1 MRPLLAALL
10 LTTALPALAD
20 TLPASSTI
28 TAVTVYPEGAKIT
41 RQVSVTLP
49 SPGSHELLVT
59 DLPANTQA
67 GLMQITAPEGLQH
80 GAFSLRADRLPPR
93 DDALTPDQQAAQAEI
108 DRLEAEERSAF
119 AAVEAIQARID
130 AANARATFLSSF
142 SGGLP
147 DTATPES
154 LAAMAATIGTET
166 LTARQE
172 AATARADLWPA
183 QDALTKTQE
192 ALAKARDALAALP
205 AKDTDYTALSL
216 AIEADAAGEAT
227 LTLTH
232 YIDAAG
238 WRPFY
243 EVNLTRKV
251 AEALTID
258 RSVLVTQY
266 TGEDWTGIDL
276 TLSSSRPSEQA
287 WPSSLW
293 PELRSI
299 AKDEPAPMEP
309 AAAAADMAYEEEVV
323 VTEARPAPITAGAVM
338 EGDTV
343 VYIYPRAVDVASG
356 VEDLRLPLD
365 ELSFTPVIEARAVAR
380 WDQTAFVMASFVNT
394 DEPLLPGE
402 ALLFREGVLVG
413 ATQLGSIAPGA
424 ETELAFGA
432 LDTIRITRAMPQRAG
447 GETGIFTTEN
457 QQSEQVVITVENL
470 GSEAWPVRLMD
481 QVPYSEQDDLVIETT
496 LSPEPSE
503 TDVDGQRGILAW
515 DFTLQG
521 GEEKSIELGY
531 TMTWPEGMVLR

>member
-1 MRPLLAALL
+1 MRPLLALL
-10 LTTALPALAD
+10 LATTALPALAD

-28 TAVTVYPEGAKIT
+28 TAVTVFPQGAKVT
-41 RQVSVTLP
+41 RQITVTVP
-49 SPGSHELLVT
+49 TAGAHELLVT
-59 DLPANTQA
+59 DLPADTQA

-93 DDALTPDQQAAQAEI
+93 DEALTPDQEAAKAEVE
-108 DRLEAEERSAF
+108 RLEAEERIAF

-166 LTARQE
+166 LAARTE

-192 ALAKARDALAALP
+192 ALAKARDTLAALP
-205 AKDTDYTALSL
+205 AKDTAYTALSL
-216 AIEADAAGEAT
+216 AIEAEAAGEAT
-227 LTLTH
+227 LTVTH

-243 EVNLTRKV
+243 EVNLTRKDT
-251 AEALTID
+251 EALTLA

-276 TLSSSRPSEQA
+276 TLSSSRPSEQS
-287 WPSSLW
+287 WPSALW

-299 AKDEPAPMEP
+299 GPDEPL
-309 AAAAADMAYEEEVV
+309 AYEADDARMGAGAAPAM
-323 VTEARPAPITAGAVM
+323 EAAPAPITATAAM

-343 VYIYPRAVDVASG
+343 VYLYPRAVDVASG

-365 ELSFTPVIEARAVAR
+365 QLSFAPVVEARAIAR
-380 WDQTAFVMASFVNT
+380 WDTSAFVMASFINA
-394 DEPLLPGE
+394 DEPLLPGD

-413 ATQLGSIAPGA
+413 SVALSPIAPGA

-432 LDTIRITRAMPQRAG
+432 LDTIRITREMPQRAG

-457 QQSEQVVITVENL
+457 QQSEQVVIKVENL
-470 GSEAWPVRLMD
+470 GAEAWPVRLMD
-481 QVPYSEQDDLVIETT
+481 QVPYSEQDDLQVETT
-496 LSPEPSE
+496 LSPEPTE

-521 GEEKSIELGY
+521 GEQKSFELGY
-531 TMTWPEGMVLR
+531 TLTWPEGMVLR